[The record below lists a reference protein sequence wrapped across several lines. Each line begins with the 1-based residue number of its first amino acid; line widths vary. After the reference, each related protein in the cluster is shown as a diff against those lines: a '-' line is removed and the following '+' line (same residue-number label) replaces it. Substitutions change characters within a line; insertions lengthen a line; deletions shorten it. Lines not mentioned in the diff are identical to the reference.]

1 MYKIYVYTALL
12 SLNLILTML
21 DFWTITPKNTGEF
34 HQARKI
40 NFVFAFIL
48 YMYLKESEQNPIDK
62 IPHHDLLKNNA
73 HIVFITMHYLG
84 LSSKAK
90 MIQSQFF
97 SHK

>member
-34 HQARKI
+34 HKARKI

-48 YMYLKESEQNPIDK
+48 YMYLKESEQNPIDS
-62 IPHHDLLKNNA
+62 
-73 HIVFITMHYLG
+73 YG
-84 LSSKAK
+84 R
-90 MIQSQFF
+90 IQTL
-97 SHK
+97 HVDGVYIR